1 MDMKPSK
8 SQLPMGNIQINT
20 DKQTTFSNG
29 DVVFVVDAKLNGSSF
44 EIKKYFFN
52 AYTDSSYKKA
62 TLKDSNNS
70 LIATLRVD
78 AIFPDS
84 VTAHRFTMLYFIKR
98 REPEIHFDNNLCIDD
113 QYIVLEENYPELILK
128 YSSKIKIK

>member
-8 SQLPMGNIQINT
+8 SQLSMGNIQINT

-78 AIFPDS
+78 VIFPDS
-84 VTAHRFTMLYFIKR
+84 VTAHRFIMLYFIKR

>member
-8 SQLPMGNIQINT
+8 SQLSMGKVQINT
-20 DKQTTFSNG
+20 DKQTTFSTG
-29 DVVFVVDAKLNGSSF
+29 DVVFIVDAKSNGSSF

-52 AYTDSSYKKA
+52 AYTDASYKKA

-84 VTAHRFTMLYFIKR
+84 VAAHRFTILYFIKR
-98 REPEIHFDNNLCIDD
+98 REPEIHFDNDLCIDE
-113 QYIVLEENYPELILK
+113 QYRVLEENYPELILK